1 MSQTLEPTTSTPS
14 PARRRVE
21 QWLADFS
28 DALAAR
34 DADRAAGLFAPTS
47 FWRDLIAFS
56 WNIKTVE
63 HREGV
68 ADLLRQTMESTD
80 ATDFGVAEGEEP
92 AEADGIVTAWIRFET
107 AVGRGS
113 GLLRLRDEGAWTL
126 LTTLDELK
134 GFEEQQGTTRP
145 KGVRHGAFKDRV
157 TWKEAR
163 IDEVEGLGRDRDP
176 YVLVVGGGQGGI
188 GLGARLRQLGIDH
201 LVVDRHA
208 RPGDQWRSRYKSL
221 CLHDPVWYD
230 HLPYLPFP
238 PNWPIFA
245 PKDKIGDWLEMYTRV
260 MEINYWGSTT
270 CRDATWDDAKKEWT
284 VTVDRE
290 GQEVVLH
297 PKQLVFALGVS
308 GKPNVPSFPGQDV
321 FKGEQHHSSQ
331 HPGPDDYKD
340 KRVVV
345 VGSNNSAFDI
355 CGALWEVGA
364 DVTMVQRSSTHVAKS
379 DSLMDIAL
387 GDLYSERALAA
398 GVTTFKGDTIF
409 ASVPY
414 RILHEVQIPQYQ
426 AIAERDK
433 DFYQR
438 LEASGFRHDWGD
450 DGSGLFMKY
459 LRRGSGYYI
468 DVGVGE
474 LVANG
479 DIPVRHGQVTELTET
494 GVKLDTGEELPADLV
509 VYATGYGSMNG
520 LAADIIGRE
529 MADKVGKVW
538 GLGSDT
544 TKDPGPWEG
553 EERNMWKP
561 TQQEGLWFHGG
572 NLHQSRYYSLYLAL
586 QLKARA
592 EGLPT
597 PVYGLQESHHTS

>member
-1 MSQTLEPTTSTPS
+1 MTQTLEPDAATSS
-14 PARRRVE
+14 PARQRV
-21 QWLADFS
+21 QMWLADFS
-28 DALAAR
+28 EALAAR
-34 DADRAAGLFAPTS
+34 DAERAAALFAPTS
-47 FWRDLIAFS
+47 FWRDLIAFT
-56 WNIKTVE
+56 WNITTAE
-63 HREGV
+63 NRDGV
-68 ADLLRQTMESTD
+68 ADLLRETMESTD
-80 ATDFGVAEGEEP
+80 ATNFTITEGEEP

-113 GLLRLRDEGAWTL
+113 GLLRLTEEGAWTL

-134 GFEEQQGTTRP
+134 GFEESQGTTRP
-145 KGVRHGAFKDRV
+145 KGVRHGAYRDRV

-163 IDEVEGLGRDRDP
+163 IAEVEGLGRDRDP

-201 LVVDRHA
+201 LVVDSRA

-238 PNWPIFA
+238 PNWPIFS

-270 CRDATWDDAKKEWT
+270 CTGATWDDAKKEWT

-308 GKPNVPSFPGQDV
+308 GKPNVPTFGGQDV
-321 FKGEQHHSSQ
+321 FRGEQHHSSR

-364 DVTMVQRSSTHVAKS
+364 DVTMVQRSSTHIVKS

-387 GDLYSERALAA
+387 GDLYSERAVAA
-398 GVTTFKGDTIF
+398 GVTTFKADTIF
-409 ASVPY
+409 ASLPY
-414 RILHEVQIPQYQ
+414 RILHELQIPTYQ

-433 DFYQR
+433 DFYDR
-438 LEASGFRHDWGD
+438 LEASGFRHDWGE
-450 DGSGLFMKY
+450 DGSGLFVKY

-468 DVGVGE
+468 DVGAGD

-479 DIPVRHGQVTELTET
+479 DVPVRQGQVTELTET
-494 GVKLDTGEELPADLV
+494 GVKLDSGEELPADLV

-520 LAADIIGRE
+520 LAADIVGQE
-529 MADKVGKVW
+529 MADKIGKVW

-561 TQQEGLWFHGG
+561 TQQEGLWIHGG

-592 EGLPT
+592 EGIPT
-597 PVYGLQESHHTS
+597 PVYALQEVHHTS